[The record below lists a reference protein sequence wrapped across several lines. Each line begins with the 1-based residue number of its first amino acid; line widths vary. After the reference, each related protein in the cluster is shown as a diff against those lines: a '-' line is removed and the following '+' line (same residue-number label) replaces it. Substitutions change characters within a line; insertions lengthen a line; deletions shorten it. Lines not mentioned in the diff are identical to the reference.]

1 MKKHYVNRQRDNG
14 MSWAE
19 DDVQLV
25 PVAWLKVHEEIK
37 PKNRD
42 KLLEMTKKWGGYTKP
57 LLVDSETGSILDGH
71 HRHAVAQ
78 RLGLK
83 RIPVMLFDYI
93 QDDSIRVETW
103 PNCGQDELVKQD
115 VIDMCLSDSV
125 FPPKTSR
132 HILDKDVPPILVP
145 LEILRQDA

>member
-1 MKKHYVNRQRDNG
+1 MQDTPAISQWETAGV
-14 MSWAE
+14 SLAP
-19 DDVQLV
+19 LS
-25 PVAWLKVHEEIK
+25 WLKPHEEIRV
-37 PKNRD
+37 KNAD
-42 KLLEMTKKWGGYTKP
+42 QLEKMTLRWGGYTKP